1 MLTVEQ
7 AEEFIDN
14 RAFLRSSVKAGDKV
28 RFGAWVITI
37 TQAGIDCDC
46 GKGVYCPLNP
56 QVRTLP

>member
-7 AEEFIDN
+7 AEEFIGN
-14 RAFLRSSVKAGDKV
+14 QSFLRPTVKAGDEV
-28 RFGAWVITI
+28 EFGAWVITI

-56 QVRTLP
+56 QRRK